1 VLILGEN
8 NFVKQRIAEATR
20 ALRHRDFR
28 IFFFGMLISFIGTW
42 MQSVAQS
49 WLVYRL
55 SRSALLLGLI
65 GFAGQ
70 APVFFLSPLGGV
82 FADRYRRH
90 RIILVTQTVAMIQ
103 ALLLAALTLS
113 GHITVRAIF
122 MLALLLG
129 VVNAFDMPARQS
141 FIIKLVS
148 KQDLMNAIALNS
160 SMVNG
165 ARLLGPALAGLV
177 VAWLGEGPCFLI
189 NAISYLAVV
198 GGLLV
203 MRARNDKVR
212 QPASSPISDLIEG
225 FSYVR
230 RTRPVRA
237 LLAMVALTSVCGL
250 SYVVLMPIFADKIL
264 GGGPRTLGSLLGAA
278 GAGSLC
284 AALTLAIRRR
294 IQGLGRVVG
303 ISVATSGVMLIAF
316 SLSRNLFLSAAI
328 LVVVGYTLMLQTSG
342 SNTLLQS
349 MVSDDM
355 RGRVMSFYSM
365 GLIGMAPFGSLL
377 SGAVA
382 ARIGAPA
389 TVALGG
395 SLVLVGA
402 TLFLVRLPSL
412 RREAIPILIAQ
423 GALAGEPTEAHTA
436 ETSADG
442 F

>member
-1 VLILGEN
+1 
-8 NFVKQRIAEATR
+8 
-20 ALRHRDFR
+20 
-28 IFFFGMLISFIGTW
+28 MLISFIGTW
-42 MQSVAQS
+42 MQSVAQN

-90 RIILVTQTVAMIQ
+90 RIILLTQTAAMIQ
-103 ALLLAALTLS
+103 ALVLAALTLS

-122 MLALLLG
+122 LLALSLG

-141 FIIKLVS
+141 FIIKLVG
-148 KQDLMNAIALNS
+148 KQDLMNAVALNS

-165 ARLLGPALAGLV
+165 ARIIGPALAGLV

-189 NAISYLAVV
+189 NAISYLAVIC
-198 GGLLV
+198 GLLE
-203 MRARNDKVR
+203 MHARNDRAR
-212 QPASSPISDLIEG
+212 QAASSPLSDLIEG
-225 FSYVR
+225 FNYIR
-230 RTRPVRA
+230 HTRPVRA

-250 SYVVLMPIFADKIL
+250 SYVVLMPIFADKIF

-278 GAGSLC
+278 GAGSLA

-294 IQGLGRVVG
+294 IEGLGRLVG
-303 ISVATSGVMLIAF
+303 ISAATSGVMLIAF
-316 SLSRNLFLSAAI
+316 SLSRNLLLSAAMI
-328 LVVVGYTLMLQTSG
+328 LVVGYALMLQTSG

-365 GLIGMAPFGSLL
+365 SLIGMAPFGSLFA
-377 SGAVA
+377 GVVA

-389 TVALGG
+389 TVASGGALILLG
-395 SLVLVGA
+395 A
-402 TLFLVRLPSL
+402 ALFLARLPSL

-423 GALAGEPTEAHTA
+423 GAIAGEPTEAHTA
-436 ETSADG
+436 ETSANG
-442 F
+442 FNNL